1 MPYRWHATKSGM
13 VKYFSKNSYRF
24 NESLDMGQYIYLESM
39 LLMYI
44 LYSDKEILFAIWED
58 GFD

>member
-1 MPYRWHATKSGM
+1 M